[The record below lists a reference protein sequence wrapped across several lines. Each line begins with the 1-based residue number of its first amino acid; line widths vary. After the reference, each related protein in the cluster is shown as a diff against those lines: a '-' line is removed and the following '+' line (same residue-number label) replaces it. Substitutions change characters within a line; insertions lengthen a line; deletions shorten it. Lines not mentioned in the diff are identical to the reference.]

1 MKRHHRHPLLWKL
14 ALLQVCFCLLLV
26 WLVWV
31 WGIEVERNTYF
42 LQERDR
48 LTLRAYAA
56 EAERASGE
64 GRESAQRWLL
74 DLQRREHTWVR
85 VLDDRLQSL
94 GTQPLSPEEISHLTF
109 MRKLNWP
116 MSKRLDDELPYVSVA
131 FPERPHAGRLVLQ
144 LPERLLPPGLTRWTH
159 VLTHGVVPALFALA
173 LGLALYRHLVVP
185 LAELR
190 ERANALRAGDLDS
203 LAGSPVALRHDELG
217 ELARAYE
224 HMAERLR
231 LSLQQQRQLLRTLS
245 HELRTPLVRLKIAGE
260 SALTQPQLEQRL
272 ARETEDMQRLIDDS
286 LNLAWLDTEQP
297 RLTAE
302 NVVVAS
308 VWEALAQDAH
318 FETGWPLEALIC
330 ELHSDCQV
338 HVHLNSFAQALENV
352 LRNAIRHSPEHG
364 VVRLSGRREGSHW
377 ELVMEDEGSGVAEAD
392 LERIFEPYLRLDGTS
407 GSGFGLGLSIARRAV
422 ELQDG
427 QLWAGRGERGLR
439 MTLRLPAAN
448 V

>member
-1 MKRHHRHPLLWKL
+1 M
-14 ALLQVCFCLLLV
+14 
-26 WLVWV
+26 
-31 WGIEVERNTYF
+31 
-42 LQERDR
+42 
-48 LTLRAYAA
+48 
-56 EAERASGE
+56 
-64 GRESAQRWLL
+64 
-74 DLQRREHTWVR
+74 
-85 VLDDRLQSL
+85 
-94 GTQPLSPEEISHLTF
+94 
-109 MRKLNWP
+109 
-116 MSKRLDDELPYVSVA
+116 
-131 FPERPHAGRLVLQ
+131 
-144 LPERLLPPGLTRWTH
+144 
-159 VLTHGVVPALFALA
+159 
-173 LGLALYRHLVVP
+173 
-185 LAELR
+185 
-190 ERANALRAGDLDS
+190 
-203 LAGSPVALRHDELG
+203 G

-245 HELRTPLVRLKIAGE
+245 HELRTPLARLKIAGE
-260 SALTQPQLEQRL
+260 SALTQLQLEQRL

-318 FETGWPLEALIC
+318 FETGWPLDALIC

-364 VVRLSGRREGSHW
+364 VVRLFGRRHGSHW

-407 GSGFGLGLSIARRAV
+407 GSGFGLGLSIARRAI
-422 ELQDG
+422 ELQGG
-427 QLWAGRGERGLR
+427 QLWAGRGKRGLR
-439 MTLRLPAAN
+439 MNLRLPAAN